1 MRKYFV
7 YAFMFTCTIL
17 FGQAEQVLQ
26 ASLLFDS
33 ASTLAAQ
40 QQPKA
45 ALQAYQQAFKL
56 DPWSFYDYLD
66 AFSIA
71 LEVGDTV
78 QANGL
83 LSAGVRHGLN
93 LYVFTDM
100 PQLQGFLGSSSSR
113 PFRELRT
120 ENEQAFGAIADSAF
134 IRTLDS
140 LVTEDQRYR
149 SSTANIEPMNR
160 TDSLNFEYLIQYF
173 GKHGFPDPHTIGHG
187 IGDLHLLLWHHRGM
201 EYPGSAQWKRVL
213 PYFRKAMEDG
223 TLKPSFLVMFDD
235 FADCTAGRPMR
246 YGSLIG
252 YYRDVPEKLYF
263 TDREQLNRNRASVGL
278 GPIEDAAIVFG
289 MDQGCLRFAE
299 PWGN

>member
-1 MRKYFV
+1 
-7 YAFMFTCTIL
+7 MFFPCAML
-17 FGQAEQVLQ
+17 CGQASVTLK
-26 ASLLFDS
+26 ASLLFDK

-40 QQPKA
+40 NQPKQ
-45 ALQAYQQAFKL
+45 ALQAYEQAFKL

-66 AFSIA
+66 AFTIA

-100 PQLQGFLGSSSSR
+100 PQLQGFLESSSSR
-113 PFRELRT
+113 PFREHRA
-120 ENEQAFGAIADSAF
+120 ENERAFAAIADSSF
-134 IRTLDS
+134 IRILDS

-149 SSTANIEPMNR
+149 SSTANVEPMNR
-160 TDSLNFEYLIQYF
+160 TDSLNFEYLIRYF

-187 IGDLHLLLWHHRGM
+187 IGALHLLLWHHRGN
-201 EYPGSAQWKRVL
+201 EYPGSSQWQQIL

-223 TLKPSFLVMFDD
+223 TLKPSFIVMFDD

-246 YGSLIG
+246 YGSLFG
-252 YYRDVPEKLYF
+252 YYRNVPEKLYF
-263 TDREQLNRNRASVGL
+263 TDREQLNRNRAAVGL
-278 GPIEDAAIVFG
+278 GPIEDAAIVYG
-289 MDQGCLRFAE
+289 VDPGSLRFAE
-299 PWGN
+299 P